1 MSKKLG
7 HSTAK
12 VFRNGVGSIALR
24 LEKRRADEMDLTPG
38 DMVEVDIYEYKER
51 KE

>member
-12 VFRNGVGSIALR
+12 VFKNGTGSIALR
-24 LEKRRADEMDLTPG
+24 LEKRRAEEMNLTPG
-38 DMVEVDIYEYKER
+38 DMVEVDIYEYLKVKE
-51 KE
+51 